1 MPARGQKRAPPLS
14 GNPADPRGMAALIA
28 QFVEYL
34 RVRNYSER
42 TVDQRRKC
50 LNWFTEWCAERSIT
64 RPAEVTRPVLERY
77 QRWLY
82 HYRKEDGSPLTFGS
96 QFTRLVSLRM
106 FFKWLARQNHIL
118 SNPASE
124 LELPRLEQRLPRA
137 VLTAQEAEAVLN
149 QPNLNQSLGVRD
161 RAILET
167 FYSTGMRRFE
177 LAGLQLTDLDA
188 ERGTVLIRQGKGKKD
203 RMIPIGERA
212 LAWIEKYLREVRP
225 GLAVAP
231 DDGMLFL
238 TNDGTPFVL
247 ARLSAIVK
255 QCLDRAGIGKGG
267 GCHLFRHTCAT
278 LMLEGGADIR
288 FIQQLLGHV
297 SLETTQIYAQVSI
310 RQLKAIHTA
319 THPARLQR
327 TTNDADISA
336 AADRPALLETASLP
350 APRSTHPE
358 IEMPATREQ
367 LLLSLAAEAAE
378 EEDSI
383 AGAAATLN
391 LK

>member
-1 MPARGQKRAPPLS
+1 MPARGQKKPRPVLS
-14 GNPADPRGMAALIA
+14 DTADPRGMTALVA

-34 RVRNYSER
+34 GVRNYSER
-42 TVDQRRKC
+42 TVEQRRKC
-50 LNWFTEWCAERSIT
+50 LKWFAEWCAERSLT

-82 HYRKEDGSPLTFGS
+82 HYRKEDGRPLTFGS
-96 QFTRLVSLRM
+96 QFTRLVSVRM
-106 FFKWLARQNHIL
+106 FFKWLARTNQVL

-137 VLTAQEAEAVLN
+137 VLTAREAEAVLN
-149 QPNLNQSLGVRD
+149 QPNLNEPLGVRD

-177 LAGLQLTDLDA
+177 LAALHLTDLDA
-188 ERGTVLIRQGKGKKD
+188 ERGTMLVRQGKGKKD

-212 LAWIEKYLREVRP
+212 VLWIEKYLREVRP

-231 DDGMLFL
+231 DDGTLFL
-238 TNDGTPFVL
+238 TKDGTPFVL

-255 QCLDRAGIGKGG
+255 QCLDRAGSGKGG

-319 THPARLQR
+319 THPARLARASVGADGSQTVR
-327 TTNDADISA
+327 TGNPEVVSLTQAGTIND
-336 AADRPALLETASLP
+336 P
-350 APRSTHPE
+350 
-358 IEMPATREQ
+358 PATRAE
-367 LLLSLAAEAAE
+367 LLSTLAAEAAE
-378 EEDSI
+378 EE
-383 AGAAATLN
+383 N
-391 LK
+391 

>member
-1 MPARGQKRAPPLS
+1 MPARGQKKPQAIS
-14 GNPADPRGMAALIA
+14 GNPADPRGMAALVA

-50 LNWFTEWCAERSIT
+50 LNWFTEWCEQRGLT
-64 RPAEVTRPVLERY
+64 RPADVTRPVLERY

-82 HYRKEDGSPLTFGS
+82 HYRKEDGRPLSFGS
-96 QFTRLVSLRM
+96 QFTRLVSVRM
-106 FFKWLARQNHIL
+106 FFKWLARNNHIL

-124 LELPRLEQRLPRA
+124 LELPRLEQRLPQA
-137 VLTAQEAEAVLN
+137 VLTAQEAEAVIN
-149 QPNLNQSLGVRD
+149 QPDTNEPLGIRD

-177 LAGLQLTDLDA
+177 LAALRLTNLDA
-188 ERGTVLIRQGKGKKD
+188 ERGTLLIRQGKGKKD
-203 RMIPIGERA
+203 RMVPVGERA
-212 LAWIEKYLREVRP
+212 VAWLEKYLREVRP
-225 GLAVAP
+225 ALVVEP
-231 DDGMLFL
+231 DDGTLFL

-247 ARLSAIVK
+247 ARLSAIAK

-310 RQLKAIHTA
+310 RQLKAIHSA

-327 TTNDADISA
+327 TPGSA
-336 AADRPALLETASLP
+336 GCQPAALPDTQVESVTTTADRMPDPQLTTTAKLS
-350 APRSTHPE
+350 ADHE
-358 IEMPATREQ
+358 AATREK

-378 EEDSI
+378 EENS
-383 AGAAATLN
+383 
-391 LK
+391 